1 MARTHVVMSDAVLKA
16 IDRKVGQR
24 SRSRFLEEA
33 AREKLARLELED
45 SLRATRGVARGNRY
59 SHWRDK
65 AASKKW
71 VRAGRKADRRP

>member
-45 SLRATRGVARGNRY
+45 ALRATRGVATGPSY
-59 SHWRDK
+59 KHWRTK
-65 AASKKW
+65 ASAKKW
-71 VRAGRKADRRP
+71 VRDGRKADRRS

>member
-1 MARTHVVMSDAVLKA
+1 MARTHVVMSDVVLKA

-33 AREKLARLELED
+33 AREKLDRLELED
-45 SLRATRGVARGNRY
+45 ALKATKGIAKGSRY
-59 SHWRDK
+59 RHWRNRE
-65 AASKKW
+65 ASEKW